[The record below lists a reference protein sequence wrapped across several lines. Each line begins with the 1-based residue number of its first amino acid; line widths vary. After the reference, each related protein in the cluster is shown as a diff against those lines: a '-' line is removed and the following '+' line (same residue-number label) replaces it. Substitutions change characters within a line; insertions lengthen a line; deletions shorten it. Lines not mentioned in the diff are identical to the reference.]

1 MLLQHISINHRV
13 QAKNKNLLLLPI
25 SLCLLTILGLVIIC
39 YDGDLTDNY
48 DPPVFALQSPIV
60 IYPSHDEITPL
71 KLISESISLTLI
83 NKNPFLTR
91 APPL

>member
-13 QAKNKNLLLLPI
+13 QTKKKNLLLLSG

-48 DPPVFALQSPIV
+48 DPPIFALQASII
-60 IYPSHDEITPL
+60 IYPANDEITHL
-71 KLISESISLTLI
+71 RLVGESISFPLI

-91 APPL
+91 APPA

>member
-13 QAKNKNLLLLPI
+13 QTKNKTLLLLSG
-25 SLCLLTILGLVIIC
+25 SLCLLTIIGLVIIC
-39 YDGDLTDNY
+39 YDGDLTDDY
-48 DPPVFALQSPIV
+48 DPPFFALQSPIV
-60 IYPSHDEITPL
+60 IYPSHDEITAL

-91 APPL
+91 APPP

>member
-13 QAKNKNLLLLPI
+13 QAKNKNLLLLSI
-25 SLCLLTILGLVIIC
+25 SLYLLTILGLVIIC

-48 DPPVFALQSPIV
+48 DPPVFVLHASII
-60 IYPSHDEITPL
+60 IYPANEEITPL

-83 NKNPFLTR
+83 NKKPFLTR
-91 APPL
+91 APPS